1 MFRDDLSFEYVRE
14 FLGYSP
20 ATGEFRW
27 RISKGRRVRVGA
39 VAGSIDDGYVVIRID
54 GKKYRAH
61 RLAWLLTYG
70 EWPSGLIDHRNQ
82 SPCDNRI
89 SNLRIAT
96 ESENQAN
103 SSARMNKTGL
113 KGIRR
118 DRQGS
123 WRARLCGKE
132 LGSYRSPEAAHE
144 AYMKA
149 AVEQFGE
156 FASA

>member
-1 MFRDDLSFEYVRE
+1 MFRDDLSIDYVRDI
-14 FLGYSP
+14 LDYLP

-27 RISKGRRVRVGA
+27 RVSKGRRVRAGA

-82 SPCDNRI
+82 LPADNRI
-89 SNLRIAT
+89 SNLRVAT

-103 SSARMNKTGL
+103 SSARTNKTGL
-113 KGIRR
+113 KGVRR
-118 DRQGS
+118 DKHGS
-123 WRARLCGKE
+123 WRAKLCGKE
-132 LGSYRSPEAAHE
+132 LGSYRSPEDAHN

-149 AVEQFGE
+149 AVERFGE